1 MTQVAFGMAALLLGA
16 SVYFF
21 DRAPETFRFAP
32 EGWSGYGAGGLAF
45 GALGGNL
52 PGFTHELGFTL
63 LCAAWFW
70 EWRSAPVVFATF
82 WGILETLFEVAQ
94 HEQVAARI
102 AAHVA
107 ADPGAGF
114 LARAFVA
121 YCEAGHYD
129 PLDVVAIV
137 AGGVAA
143 VLLASWTQARFQI
156 QPAERVELQ

>member
-1 MTQVAFGMAALLLGA
+1 MTQCALGFAALLVGA

-32 EGWSGYGAGGLAF
+32 EGWSGYGSGGLAF

-52 PGFTHELGFTL
+52 PGFAHELGFTL

-70 EWRSAPVVFATF
+70 EWRAAPVVFATF

-94 HEQVAARI
+94 HDPVAAQI

-114 LARAFVA
+114 LSRAFVA
-121 YCEAGHYD
+121 YCEAGRYD
-129 PLDVVAIV
+129 PLDLAAIV
-137 AGGVAA
+137 AGGLTA
-143 VLLASWTQARFQI
+143 VCLASWTQAHFRLR
-156 QPAERVELQ
+156 AA